1 MNGSW
6 QMIWPW
12 QWQWPF
18 LFLIGMFVSVCIL
31 LFVFIYDFVIQKKRR
46 KIWESLILN
55 QENSLNS
62 KIKNKF
68 VENASS
74 SDNSNKSSKKSKSSK
89 KNIENISTLYT
100 FSIDDD
106 LQGTIASRLWRK
118 WIILRRTATIL
129 LVLSLISALG
139 LFARPSKISDAHE
152 QASTRDIV
160 LCLDVSGSTLPYD
173 QEVLQSYLSFVEH
186 FQGERIGLSIFNSTS
201 RTVFPLTDDYELVK
215 KQLSYASKLLNG
227 VQTQSS
233 IDKMQQRQYQQISD
247 WLDGTQN
254 RKESTS
260 LIGDGLVSC
269 AAMIP
274 GFIYGS
280 TNNGHRTA
288 NRFHRNAS
296 IVLATD
302 NVVSG
307 KPTYTLQQALDL
319 TKQAHITVDGL
330 YSGSTENENND
341 TTLSMKNLIET
352 HGGTFLTRNND
363 SVLSLVRK
371 IEQTRG
377 IFANKNNQSALSD
390 DPDLWILLT
399 ILCFIVWLTIARSM
413 KR

>member
-62 KIKNKF
+62 KRKNKF

-89 KNIENISTLYT
+89 KNIENIGTLYT

-280 TNNGHRTA
+280 TNNGHRKA